1 MKLALKTMTI
11 LLVIFI
17 ILSCNKSSFVGSDLF
32 TPDSI
37 ELLYKD
43 DFEITAK
50 TLRVDSV
57 LVTDG
62 FDYSEYL
69 INGMLNDPIFGKTV
83 AETYIDLHISSAY
96 PNFKYLDEEGQT
108 QYVTIDSVIMVLGLY
123 QDGFYGDTLTPHTIT
138 VNQMVNT
145 IPEGDSLYSTYQP
158 EIISFRNMGSKTVIP
173 SYIDSVAVLE
183 PGDSLPTIYE
193 NQLRIPLNKNIFEAL
208 VQDTSLVVNDANFV
222 EFFPGIKIS
231 SVPESGNSVWGLD
244 LTRTS
249 TQPYNNIVVYYKRGE
264 SRGKYHIFID
274 SHRHN
279 YFHQDYEG
287 SVVNNIFGDETTG
300 NETLYLQG
308 MTGPNI
314 EIDIPELHDDVFK
327 DFLINKA
334 ELEFW
339 VEEGSHD
346 DTSPPLD
353 AIGIYRYDKEG
364 NLVEVEDYETSIR
377 YNNDTY
383 FDGSFD
389 DVENNG
395 VVMKKYTALLSIYA
409 LGVMNGEIED
419 SRLVITAKNKINT
432 PKRSVIIGPGD
443 DNFPMKFKLAY
454 SK

>member
-1 MKLALKTMTI
+1 MKLAIKSITI

-37 ELLYKD
+37 ELLFKD

-57 LVTDG
+57 QTTDG
-62 FDYSEYL
+62 LEYSEYL
-69 INGMLNDPIFGKTV
+69 INGMLNDPIFGTTV
-83 AETYIDLHISSAY
+83 AETYIDLHISNTY
-96 PNFKYLDEEGQT
+96 PNFKYLDENGET
-108 QYVTIDSVIMVLGLY
+108 QYVTIDSAIMVLGLY
-123 QDGFYGDTLTPHTIT
+123 PDGFYGDTLTPHTIT
-138 VNQMVNT
+138 VSQMVNKV
-145 IPEGDSLYSTYQP
+145 PEGDPLYSTFQP
-158 EIISFRNMGSKTVIP
+158 EIITFRDMGSVTIIP
-173 SYIDSVAVLE
+173 SYIDSVAALE
-183 PGDSLPTIYE
+183 PGDSVPTMYD

-208 VQDTSLVVNDANFV
+208 VLDTSLVISDANFV
-222 EFFPGIKIS
+222 EYFPGIRIS
-231 SVPESGNSVWGLD
+231 SVPENGNSVWGMD

-264 SRGKYHIFID
+264 GRGKYHIFVD

-279 YFHQDYEG
+279 YFNQNYEG
-287 SVVNNIFGDETTG
+287 AVVNNVFGDETIG

-314 EIDIPELHDDVFK
+314 EIDIPELSDDTFK

-339 VEEGSHD
+339 VKEGSSD
-346 DTSPPLD
+346 DTRPPLD
-353 AIGIYRYDKEG
+353 AIGIYRYDEDG
-364 NLVEVEDYETSIR
+364 ELIEVEDYEISIR
-377 YNNDTY
+377 LNNEVY
-383 FDGSFD
+383 FDGNSD
-389 DVENNG
+389 DVEENG

-419 SRLVITAKNKINT
+419 TRLVITAKNKINT

-443 DNFPMKFKLAY
+443 ENFPMKFKLAY